1 MHNSRII
8 NILKFLVSIVIC
20 QLAGYIGSIF
30 TTPEIGTWYALLKKP
45 SFSPPNWVF
54 APVWTALFLLMGVSL
69 YLLWEE
75 QALTEGRGFAISIF
89 IFQLALNILWS
100 FLFFGLRSPLSALI
114 EIIALWIMIL
124 FTIEALS
131 KISKLSAW
139 LLFPYILWVTFA
151 GALNFFIWW
160 LN

>member
-1 MHNSRII
+1 MHNSKTV

-20 QLAGYIGSIF
+20 QLAGYVGSIF
-30 TTPEIGTWYALLKKP
+30 TTPEIGIWYAALEKP
-45 SFSPPNWVF
+45 FFSPPNWVF
-54 APVWTALFLLMGVSL
+54 APVWTTLFLLMGISL
-69 YLLWEE
+69 YLIWEK
-75 QALTEGRGFAISIF
+75 QVLNEGRGFAISIF

-100 FLFFGLRSPLSALI
+100 LLFFGFHSPLAAFI

-124 FTIEALS
+124 FTIEDFS

-139 LLFPYILWVTFA
+139 LLLPYILWVSFA
-151 GALNFFIWW
+151 GVLNFFIWW